1 MGKIFLIFLRHSTDR
16 WEVVIEQNDSLKCF
30 MEVFMSYSKIIIV
43 SDDPVVVHRGQE
55 FAQTLGVQCEVQT
68 PGYSQGMPSLTSGNS
83 PVGGNVLPFPGMQS
97 SVHASQVAT
106 INDLEAQAIE
116 KAIQSFRGNLTE
128 AAKALGIGRATL
140 YRKVKLYNID
150 PSQARRRRAA

>member
-1 MGKIFLIFLRHSTDR
+1 
-16 WEVVIEQNDSLKCF
+16 
-30 MEVFMSYSKIIIV
+30 MSYSKIIIV

-55 FAQTLGVQCEVQT
+55 FAQTMGVQCEVQA
-68 PGYSQGMPSLTSGNS
+68 PGYSHSIPSLSSGAS
-83 PVGGNVLPFPGMQS
+83 TVGGGNVIAFPGVQN
-97 SVHASQVAT
+97 SVHSSQVAT

>member
-1 MGKIFLIFLRHSTDR
+1 MAF
-16 WEVVIEQNDSLKCF
+16 
-30 MEVFMSYSKIIIV
+30 SKLIIV
-43 SDDPVVVHRGQE
+43 SDDPIVIHRGQE
-55 FAQTLGVQCEVQT
+55 FAQNMGVQCEVQS
-68 PGYSQGMPSLTSGNS
+68 PGYSSGMPSLSAGNS
-83 PVGGNVLPFPGMQS
+83 PLSTGNNVIQFPTGGGNNG
-97 SVHASQVAT
+97 QVAT

-116 KAIQSFRGNLTE
+116 KAIHSFRGNLTE